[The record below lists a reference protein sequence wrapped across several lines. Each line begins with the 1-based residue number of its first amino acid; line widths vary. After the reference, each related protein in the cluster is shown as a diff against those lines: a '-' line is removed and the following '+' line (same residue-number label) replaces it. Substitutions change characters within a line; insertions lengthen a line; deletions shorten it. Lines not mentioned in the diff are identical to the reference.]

1 MSALVQLQKESV
13 IFVDKSENRSSC
25 EVFRSFIPADGCEN
39 NTVCLFCTLFLRTVE
54 KKKRY
59 VYSVLFSYP
68 IYNSGNPEQSVQI
81 SFFIIYNVLQN
92 DDTAC
97 MHGTPFRKWRTETVL
112 GTIRQKLDD
121 KLCQRLSIDISM
133 LYIIQQRY

>member
-1 MSALVQLQKESV
+1 MQLQKESV

-25 EVFRSFIPADGCEN
+25 EVFRSFILADGCEN
-39 NTVCLFCTLFLRTVE
+39 NTVCLFCTLFLRTVA

-68 IYNSGNPEQSVQI
+68 IYNSGNPEKSVQI

-92 DDTAC
+92 DHC
-97 MHGTPFRKWRTETVL
+97 MHAWNAISQNGARKPFL